1 MKPYGYYNMN
11 LMYETSCSR
20 CCEPLGRGARVWYS
34 KSLGQALCLDCFAI
48 EYPTDEVKI
57 RPQDLTPVEIKI
69 RDAPSRSMARRIA
82 EQAGLPPPRFESAP
96 KKEE

>member
-1 MKPYGYYNMN
+1 VKPYGYYNMN

-20 CCEPLGRGARVWYS
+20 CHAPLGRGARVWYS
-34 KSLGQALCLDCFAI
+34 KSLGQALCPDCFVI

-69 RDAPSRSMARRIA
+69 ANAPSRSVARRIA
-82 EQAGLPPPRFESAP
+82 AQEGLPPPRFEG
-96 KKEE
+96 EEEKG